1 MNLHLLYNVLLFA
14 IAVYIVCLSVLFY
27 GNILRYMILL
37 QAFWWS
43 EVYIVFR
50 YRNLARRWHPDRNPD
65 NIEEAE
71 KKFKEI
77 SHAYEILSDRE
88 YIYTVIAFILFMWV
102 DNSETQERFIR
113 LEQALCDFFCDMC
126 HV

>member
-1 MNLHLLYNVLLFA
+1 
-14 IAVYIVCLSVLFY
+14 
-27 GNILRYMILL
+27 
-37 QAFWWS
+37 
-43 EVYIVFR
+43 VFR

-88 YIYTVIAFILFMWV
+88 YIYTVIAFILFM
-102 DNSETQERFIR
+102 
-113 LEQALCDFFCDMC
+113 
-126 HV
+126 